1 MGKPEAERIRRHIE
15 NLDSPDANVSAR
27 AEDYLLRYYGTRAL
41 EQLLTACD
49 HPNPVVRFR
58 AVWVLGYTK
67 DPRAFD
73 AIHRLTDDPEERVRY
88 DATIALG
95 IHGDTRAIPHL
106 YRMFLVGDYTRPA
119 SMAFARIGLSALPSM
134 KKALK
139 NRRAKIRQWAI
150 DMVGHFAEEFGD
162 PECMG
167 LLRKFCKDPN
177 AGVRNEAEFWLKE
190 IGDAPDPV
198 SSRRRGRCS

>member
-1 MGKPEAERIRRHIE
+1 MVKPEAGRIRRHIE

-27 AEDYLLRYYGTRAL
+27 AEHYLLRCYGVRAL
-41 EQLLTACD
+41 EQLLSACD

-58 AVWVLGYTK
+58 AAWVLGYTR

-73 AIHRLTDDPEERVRY
+73 ALLRLTDDPEERVRY

-95 IHGDTRAIPHL
+95 IHGDPRAIPHL
-106 YRMFLVGDYTRPA
+106 YRMFLAGDYTRPA

-139 NRRAKIRQWAI
+139 NRSAKVRQWAI
-150 DMVGHFAEEFGD
+150 DMVGGFAEEFGD
-162 PECMG
+162 PECIS
-167 LLRKFCKDPN
+167 LLRAFCKDPN
-177 AGVRNEAEFWLKE
+177 AGIRGDAEYWLKE
-190 IGDAPDPV
+190 TGIAPCTT
-198 SSRRRGRCS
+198 SGKRA